1 MKYLVKIIA
10 IISSFFVIFSVS
22 TRYFSDMEN
31 LGVYLASILSLT
43 FLSKP
48 LSKTNK
54 FLKLIDY
61 LLSIISI
68 VVGFYSF
75 FFAEEIASRIG
86 DSIPLDI
93 YLGVVAILLVL
104 EATRRVTGWAIVVL
118 CILFLGYAYFGKYFP
133 EIIATKGFST
143 ERISSTMYLS
153 LSGIYGIPLKVMFDY
168 IVLFILFGSFLEA
181 TGGVSFFLNLAISL
195 GGRFPG
201 GLAQISVISSGL
213 MGMISGSAVANVAT
227 TGAFTIP
234 TMKKGGYE
242 PNFAGAVETVAST
255 GGQLMPPVMGAAAF
269 VMADYIGVP
278 YASVCMRAL
287 VPALMYY
294 FILGLNI
301 YFYAQCNNLYGMSK
315 EEIPQ
320 ISEIIKKQGFL
331 LIPIILLI
339 ICLAKGY
346 SPTIAA
352 LSALIGLLIIC
363 WFRRETRLDWS
374 KAYEALQRTGMAGV
388 QVGVPAAAAGVILG
402 VFMLTGLGT
411 KIASVLIQI
420 SAGSVFILLII
431 SMLTSII
438 FGMGLPTTPCYIL
451 LATLIGP
458 ALTEMGIPKILAHL
472 FLFYFGML
480 SMITPPV
487 AMAAYAA
494 AAISGGSFYKTGFL
508 AWKMGLPI
516 FIIPYFFVY
525 YPGFALIGSW
535 FDILHAIFI
544 AFIGLSSCT
553 IAIVG
558 YFKGELQLWERII
571 LIIGGLGLIHKGLLT
586 DLIGI
591 GIIFLFLFL
600 RVKRHLRLKMNEKI
614 GF

>member
-61 LLSIISI
+61 LLSITSI

-86 DSIPLDI
+86 DSTPLDI

-133 EIIATKGFST
+133 EIIATKGFSI

-234 TMKKGGYE
+234 TMKKG
-242 PNFAGAVETVAST
+242 
-255 GGQLMPPVMGAAAF
+255 
-269 VMADYIGVP
+269 
-278 YASVCMRAL
+278 
-287 VPALMYY
+287 
-294 FILGLNI
+294 
-301 YFYAQCNNLYGMSK
+301 
-315 EEIPQ
+315 
-320 ISEIIKKQGFL
+320 
-331 LIPIILLI
+331 
-339 ICLAKGY
+339 
-346 SPTIAA
+346 
-352 LSALIGLLIIC
+352 
-363 WFRRETRLDWS
+363 
-374 KAYEALQRTGMAGV
+374 
-388 QVGVPAAAAGVILG
+388 
-402 VFMLTGLGT
+402 
-411 KIASVLIQI
+411 
-420 SAGSVFILLII
+420 
-431 SMLTSII
+431 
-438 FGMGLPTTPCYIL
+438 
-451 LATLIGP
+451 
-458 ALTEMGIPKILAHL
+458 
-472 FLFYFGML
+472 
-480 SMITPPV
+480 
-487 AMAAYAA
+487 
-494 AAISGGSFYKTGFL
+494 
-508 AWKMGLPI
+508 
-516 FIIPYFFVY
+516 
-525 YPGFALIGSW
+525 
-535 FDILHAIFI
+535 
-544 AFIGLSSCT
+544 
-553 IAIVG
+553 
-558 YFKGELQLWERII
+558 
-571 LIIGGLGLIHKGLLT
+571 
-586 DLIGI
+586 
-591 GIIFLFLFL
+591 
-600 RVKRHLRLKMNEKI
+600 
-614 GF
+614 